1 MYSVT
6 YSLVCG
12 VGDAQLCGSN
22 AFWPSRRDER
32 SGVLIGPC
40 ALVGQMACRLLVCA
54 REAIDRTHLV
64 AIKAEPRNE
73 KVE

>member
-12 VGDAQLCGSN
+12 VGDAQLCGRN

-40 ALVGQMACRLLVCA
+40 ALVGQMACA